1 MFKLICYIGDSQEI
15 HSQNKEGR
23 SQRQGNWADLRMDKE
38 NSLDIYFVF
47 EFGKECTIQI
57 LCLVLLIVYFFPL
70 VSAMVS
76 HVSME
81 GFGAGL
87 LGTCL

>member
-1 MFKLICYIGDSQEI
+1 
-15 HSQNKEGR
+15 
-23 SQRQGNWADLRMDKE
+23 MDKE
-38 NSLDIYFVF
+38 NSLDIHFVF

-57 LCLVLLIVYFFPL
+57 LCLVVLIVYSFPL

-76 HVSME
+76 HVSMK

-87 LGTCL
+87 LETCL